1 MIQFVWIII
10 KDTPVAGMRFIK
22 LTDEEERERLQ
33 KFYGW
38 LSGPIS
44 EFTGKVQ
51 DLIIENTKYFYHSSN
66 NILFVVGVDLDET
79 SIPSV
84 FLPELE
90 DRFFVHFPEE
100 IGEAFDGTI
109 TTQFRVFDQPLM
121 ALVKAFEQRQIDTK
135 GNRKNLDAFEVL
147 NLPSELQMVALV
159 LVKLQVVT
167 PDMVSQVT
175 GITSENVER
184 QLREIYQRGYLYV
197 TTISEK
203 SYYSIQPFGSDDSP
217 RIITRASQMSDSDSG
232 LADISITPVDAD
244 KVEVTEQ
251 ELPAFKTD
259 DKPSKFDLE
268 TAEVKDSSQPRKESV
283 ETAMM
288 APPGWSPTASQQD
301 SLSGTITD
309 TSKITPQF
317 EDATEQDVLSKTTK
331 TDAKGIKLKIDP
343 IGQEIDRL
351 NKMTIVI
358 PKNGFLPSTLTRR
371 EKGFATGKIRLPNE
385 KNKDPLLLSQLF
397 KKDLANLFEAM
408 LMGGFIVLTGKDI
421 AKIDQAL
428 IGQILDTMNLLT
440 PHREL
445 QSLAGSTFIHPKDA
459 DVIVVPDSLLKY
471 YSWATIVNLDQNK
484 IVDGKSSEFTRNL
497 VKKLRKI
504 TDPKEYVKEVTNAS
518 SILLKICRD
527 INTLKMDGRSP
538 DLYLNEVK
546 KTFGI
551 AALDAALILSERLI
565 RLQKDCAYTAGFYI
579 RKGLDIV
586 VRAVIVGEPIVVI
599 GDDPVDVL
607 QIIGALSIFSPHK
620 AINAQ
625 IWTTNFAGINL
636 DEFDFMG
643 AQEGTDKLFRDAV
656 RVNLRSM
663 SAFGGPRSEYLHNFL
678 RKMWRRRSRE
688 RPKFIR
694 DRINEMFTYAAKL
707 VENIS
712 TLEGTNP
719 SKATVK
725 GITNEYDPQFIDFIS
740 DLLKNDQPEI
750 VDILKLGL

>member
-22 LTDEEERERLQ
+22 LTDEEEQVRLQ

-51 DLIIENTKYFYHSSN
+51 DLIIENTKYYYHSTN
-66 NILFVVGVDLDET
+66 NIFFVVGVDIEET

-90 DRFFVHFPEE
+90 NRFFEHFPEE
-100 IGEAFDGTI
+100 IGESFDGSSI
-109 TTQFRVFDQPLM
+109 AEFRVFDQPLM
-121 ALVKAFEQRQIDTK
+121 VLVKAFEQRKKDTR
-135 GNRKNLDAFEVL
+135 GSRKNLDAFEVL

-167 PDMVSQVT
+167 PNMVSQVT
-175 GITSENVER
+175 GITSENVDR
-184 QLREIYQRGYLYV
+184 QLREIYQRGYLYI

-203 SYYSIQPFGSDDSP
+203 SYYSILPFGSDESP
-217 RIITRASQMSDSDSG
+217 RIITRSSQLTDADSLS
-232 LADISITPVDAD
+232 ADISITPVDAD
-244 KVEVTEQ
+244 KVDVSEQ

-268 TAEVKDSSQPRKESV
+268 TAEVKDSTRTKTESM

-288 APPGWSPTASQQD
+288 APPGWNQPTQQD
-301 SLSGTITD
+301 TITSTISD
-309 TSKITPQF
+309 GTKITPQF
-317 EDATEQDVLSKTTK
+317 EDASELEPMAKTTK

-351 NKMTIVI
+351 NKLTIII

-371 EKGFATGKIRLPNE
+371 EKGFASGKIRLPNE
-385 KNKDPLLLSQLF
+385 KNRDPFLLSALF
-397 KKDLANLFEAM
+397 KKDLENLFEAM
-408 LMGGFIVLTGKDI
+408 IMGGFIVLTGNDVSQL
-421 AKIDQAL
+421 DQTV
-428 IGQILDTMNLLT
+428 IGQIFDTLNLLT

-445 QSLAGSTFIHPKDA
+445 QCLVSTTFIHPKDA

-484 IVDGKSSEFTRNL
+484 IVDGKSSEFSRNL

-504 TDPKEYVKEVTNAS
+504 TDPKEYVKEITNATS
-518 SILLKICRD
+518 VLLKVCRD
-527 INTLKMDGRSP
+527 INTLKMDGRPP

-565 RLQKDCAYTAGFYI
+565 RLQKDCAYIAGFYI
-579 RKGLDIV
+579 RKGLDIA
-586 VRAVIVGEPIVVI
+586 VRAIIIGDPIVVI
-599 GDDPVDVL
+599 GDDPIDVL
-607 QIIGALSIFSPHK
+607 HIIGALSIFSPHK

-636 DEFDFMG
+636 DEFDLMG

-656 RVNLRSM
+656 KINLQSM
-663 SAFGGPRSEYLHNFL
+663 SAFGGQRSEFLHNFL

-694 DRINEMFTYAAKL
+694 DRINEMFTNAAKL
-707 VENIS
+707 VENINS
-712 TLEGTNP
+712 LVGKNP
-719 SKATVK
+719 TKDQVK
-725 GITNEYDPQFIDFIS
+725 DITSHYDSQFIAFIS
-740 DLLKNDQPEI
+740 DLIKNDQPEI
-750 VDILKLGL
+750 VDILKMGL